1 MLSCVIT
8 LGWSPQTLI
17 FCNVTR
23 VQDLRAGLW
32 KYEANQQSTELH
44 VPADLVPPGRLTLC
58 QTSLYTCHGR
68 ALGT

>member
-32 KYEANQQSTELH
+32 KYEANHRALSSMSQ
-44 VPADLVPPGRLTLC
+44 LTLFP
-58 QTSLYTCHGR
+58 QEG
-68 ALGT
+68 